1 MLLIPSVRI
10 VIFTIIIG
18 TVASACGAVRSE
30 NAPTPSVSVGTPATD
45 TPVPIRDSTGTATT
59 VPTTEVTP
67 IPSATTTLALADP
80 CDPDQGSSH
89 IGALRVSA
97 ERPDTSGAQLA
108 TSYVGYGGLEELV
121 WSSHWIVLAELVEIC
136 PEPDEFGSMDYV
148 VSVERTFRGTTQET
162 LVVSGLVDP
171 FGGESD
177 LQPGTSM
184 MLFLSP
190 PEQFEGKERIWTLGG
205 PQGNFPIVDGL
216 VTNAIG
222 PINLTVEDFSL
233 AISAALEGNPPDN
246 MPSPVVSLEDAPRR
260 PDLPS
265 SGSPLPSGCGGAVT
279 SVISYGQ
286 NMAVTA
292 WDSNQV
298 FIGEVIEQLPAQR
311 AESSYAFI
319 QPVVTDYLLR
329 IDTPVRGV
337 PTSEIRVREIGGNIE
352 GCTLSQ
358 GDAPLL
364 NIGDRAVFFAL
375 TTEPGSADPTYY
387 VYGGRGG
394 VWRLSEDESFVTRAG
409 DEHYPSAA
417 VPAAQFLQGLVA
429 ALNGP
434 PPDPHEYGI
443 ADGFVP
449 LDEAP
454 VASADAFPPTSI
466 ESADGWLTHEHATD
480 NYSFSYPSD
489 WTLFVPDQ
497 PGIPISLANYP
508 TEGGDW
514 ESISEGGL
522 KMQIGLPGQPA
533 DSYEIPYRVGAE
545 GYPGSIYFSGLF
557 GDTYH
562 VSVAYEADGEY
573 RQIAG
578 YFKEPA
584 DLANP
589 NLQTFFAILASI
601 QHSP

>member
-1 MLLIPSVRI
+1 MW
-10 VIFTIIIG
+10 
-18 TVASACGAVRSE
+18 A
-30 NAPTPSVSVGTPATD
+30 
-45 TPVPIRDSTGTATT
+45 
-59 VPTTEVTP
+59 
-67 IPSATTTLALADP
+67 
-80 CDPDQGSSH
+80 
-89 IGALRVSA
+89 
-97 ERPDTSGAQLA
+97 
-108 TSYVGYGGLEELV
+108 
-121 WSSHWIVLAELVEIC
+121 SHWIVQAQLVEIC

-162 LVVSGLVDP
+162 LIVSGLVDP
-171 FGGESD
+171 FGGESE

-184 MLFLSP
+184 ILFLAP
-190 PEQFEGKERIWTLGG
+190 PEQFGGKERIWTLGG
-205 PQGNFPIVDGL
+205 PQGNFPIVYGL

-246 MPSPVVSLEDAPRR
+246 MPSPVVSLEDAPRG
-260 PDLPS
+260 PDLPP

-311 AESSYAFI
+311 AEAGYAFI

-337 PTSEIRVREIGGNIE
+337 PASEIRVREIGGNVE
-352 GCTLSQ
+352 GCTLSNA
-358 GDAPLL
+358 DPPLL
-364 NIGDRAVFFAL
+364 NVGDRALFFAL
-375 TTEPGSADPTYY
+375 TTEPGAADPTYY